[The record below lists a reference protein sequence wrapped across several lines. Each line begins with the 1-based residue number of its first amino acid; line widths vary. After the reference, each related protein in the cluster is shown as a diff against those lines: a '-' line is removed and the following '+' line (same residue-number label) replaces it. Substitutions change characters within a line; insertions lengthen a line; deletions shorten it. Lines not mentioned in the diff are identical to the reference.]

1 MVRGALTRVACFL
14 AFWIIIAGIGT
25 ADLIVGALAAII
37 VSWASLRLLPPASN
51 RVSFAAICMFVP
63 AFLYQSIVAGAD
75 VAWRALAPRLRLQ
88 PGFVIYPMR
97 LLPGAAQSAFCTVT
111 SLLPGTLPSG
121 CDERGN
127 LIVHCLDES
136 QPIVE
141 QLRNEEELLMK
152 IMGYER
158 DDR

>member
-1 MVRGALTRVACFL
+1 MVRGALTRGACFL
-14 AFWIIIAGIGT
+14 AFWIIIAGTGT

-97 LLPGAAQSAFCTVT
+97 LPPGAAQSAFCTVT

-141 QLRNEEELLMK
+141 QLRNEETLLMK
-152 IMGYER
+152 IMGYEC
-158 DDR
+158 DDD

>member
-1 MVRGALTRVACFL
+1 MVSGALTRVACFL
-14 AFWIIIAGIGT
+14 AFWIIIAGTGT

-37 VSWASLRLLPPASN
+37 VSWVSLKLLPPASN
-51 RVSFAAICMFVP
+51 RINFAAICRFVP
-63 AFLYQSIVAGAD
+63 AFLYQSIVAGID
-75 VAWRALAPRLRLQ
+75 VAWRALAPRLRLR
-88 PGFVIYPMR
+88 PGFVVYPMR
-97 LLPGAAQSAFCTVT
+97 LPPGAAHSAFCTVT

-121 CDERGN
+121 CDEKGN

-141 QLRNEEELLMK
+141 QLRSEEALLMK
-152 IMGYER
+152 IMGYDR

>member
-1 MVRGALTRVACFL
+1 MVRGALTRVVCFL
-14 AFWIIIAGIGT
+14 AFWIIIAGTGT

-63 AFLYQSIVAGAD
+63 AFLYQSVVAGAD

-88 PGFVIYPMR
+88 PGFVIYPMH
-97 LLPGAAQSAFCTVT
+97 LPPGAAQSAFCTVT

-158 DDR
+158 GDR

>member
-1 MVRGALTRVACFL
+1 MVRGALTRVACIL
-14 AFWIIIAGIGT
+14 VFWIIIAGTGT

-51 RVSFAAICMFVP
+51 RVSFAAICTFVP
-63 AFLYQSIVAGAD
+63 AFLYQSIVAGVD
-75 VAWRALAPRLRLQ
+75 VAWRAFAPRLRLQ
-88 PGFVIYPMR
+88 PGFVIYPTR
-97 LLPGAAQSAFCTVT
+97 LPPGVAQSAFCTVT

-121 CDERGN
+121 CDEKGN

-141 QLRNEEELLMK
+141 QLRHEETLLMK

>member
-1 MVRGALTRVACFL
+1 MVRGALTRGACFL
-14 AFWIIIAGIGT
+14 AFWIIIAGTGT

-51 RVSFAAICMFVP
+51 RGSFAAICMFVP

-97 LLPGAAQSAFCTVT
+97 LPPGAAQSAFCTVT

-152 IMGYER
+152 MMGYER

>member
-1 MVRGALTRVACFL
+1 MVSGALTRVACFL
-14 AFWIIIAGIGT
+14 AFWIIIAGTGT

-37 VSWASLRLLPPASN
+37 VSWVSLLLLPPATN
-51 RVSFAAICMFVP
+51 RINFAAICRFVP
-63 AFLYQSIVAGAD
+63 AFLYQSIVAGID

-88 PGFVIYPMR
+88 PGFVRYPMR
-97 LLPGAAQSAFCTVT
+97 LPPGAAQSAFCTVT

-121 CDERGN
+121 CDEKGN

-141 QLRNEEELLMK
+141 QLRNEEALLMK

>member
-1 MVRGALTRVACFL
+1 MVRGALTRGACFL
-14 AFWIIIAGIGT
+14 AFWIIIAGTGT

-152 IMGYER
+152 MMGYER

>member
-1 MVRGALTRVACFL
+1 MLGGALTRVACFL
-14 AFWIIIAGIGT
+14 AFWIIIAGTGT

-37 VSWASLRLLPPASN
+37 VSWVSLRLMPPAS
-51 RVSFAAICMFVP
+51 RRISFAALCTFVP
-63 AFLYQSIVAGAD
+63 GFLYQSIVAGVD
-75 VAWRALAPRLRLQ
+75 VALRALAPRLRLQ
-88 PGFVIYPMR
+88 PGFVVYPMR
-97 LLPGAAQSAFCTVT
+97 LPPGAAQSAFCTVT

-121 CDERGN
+121 SDEKGN

-136 QPIVE
+136 QPVAE
-141 QLRNEEELLMK
+141 QLRGEEALLMK

>member
-1 MVRGALTRVACFL
+1 MVSGALTRVACFL
-14 AFWIIIAGIGT
+14 AFWIIIAGTGT
-25 ADLIVGALAAII
+25 ADLVVGAVAAII
-37 VSWASLRLLPPASN
+37 VSWASLQLLPSASN
-51 RVSFAAICMFVP
+51 RVNFAAICMFVP
-63 AFLYQSIVAGAD
+63 AFLYQSIVAGVD

-97 LLPGAAQSAFCTVT
+97 LPPGAAQSAFCTVT

-141 QLRNEEELLMK
+141 QLRNEETLLMK
-152 IMGYER
+152 IMGYEC
-158 DDR
+158 DDG

>member
-1 MVRGALTRVACFL
+1 MVSGALTRVACFL
-14 AFWIIIAGIGT
+14 AFWIIIAGTGT

-37 VSWASLRLLPPASN
+37 VSWVSLRLLPPASN
-51 RVSFAAICMFVP
+51 RINFAAICRFVP
-63 AFLYQSIVAGAD
+63 AFLYQSIVAGID

-88 PGFVIYPMR
+88 PGFVLYPMR
-97 LLPGAAQSAFCTVT
+97 LPPGAAQSAFCTVT

-121 CDERGN
+121 SDEKGN

-141 QLRNEEELLMK
+141 QLRNEETLLMK
-152 IMGYER
+152 IMGYDR

>member
-1 MVRGALTRVACFL
+1 MVSGALTRVACFL
-14 AFWIIIAGIGT
+14 AFWIIIAGTGT

-37 VSWASLRLLPPASN
+37 VSWVSLLLLPPATN
-51 RVSFAAICMFVP
+51 RINFAAICRFVP
-63 AFLYQSIVAGAD
+63 AFLYQSIVAGID
-75 VAWRALAPRLRLQ
+75 VAWRALAPRLRLR
-88 PGFVIYPMR
+88 PGFVLYPMR
-97 LLPGAAQSAFCTVT
+97 LPPGAAQSAFCTVT

-121 CDERGN
+121 CDEKGN

-141 QLRNEEELLMK
+141 QLRSEEALLMK